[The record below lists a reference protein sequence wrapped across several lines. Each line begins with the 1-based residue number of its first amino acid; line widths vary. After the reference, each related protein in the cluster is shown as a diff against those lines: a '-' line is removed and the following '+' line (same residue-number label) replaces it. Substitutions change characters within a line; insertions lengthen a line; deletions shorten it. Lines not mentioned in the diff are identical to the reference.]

1 MKTEMTANAS
11 EKLNAR
17 DDLAAT
23 LRATAARAPALCG
36 AVLLALCVLAAA
48 VPAQAQRRDS
58 FSNPVAAGDFP
69 DPTVIRV
76 GRDYWATATTSE
88 WGPEYPILHSRDLV
102 NWDVVGVVFPRR
114 PAWAGGS
121 FWAPELAHDR
131 GRFFLYYTA
140 RKKGGP
146 LCVAV
151 ATAARARGP
160 YTDHGPMVCQEV
172 GSIDPFPVTDASGR
186 RFLFWKEDGN
196 SVSKPTIIWAQ
207 RLSADGTRL
216 VGERREVMRND
227 QAWEKHATLPYGDL
241 VEGPAIVRRGG
252 WYYMFYSGNF
262 CCARE
267 CNYAMGV
274 ARARDL
280 LGPWEKKPDNP
291 ILTGNDNWR
300 CPGHGTVIDDGRGRH
315 WLLYHAYD
323 AKDFVYVGRQALL
336 DEVTW
341 GADGWPAINGGRG
354 PSEGAA
360 SRNGARARTTTRGFF
375 EDFTRAPLHPLW
387 QWPGADVPAFRIEP
401 ARGGHLVLSPSRA
414 ADGNPSAAVLGRPTT
429 SGDYVAT
436 AVIDLTGLRGS
447 ETAGLSAYG
456 DAENALGVS
465 VERDGGTVLWRR
477 EKGALISTTM
487 PVPAS
492 MRRRPLTTLHLRM
505 TARGGHLYRFSA
517 SADGRTWHDLGDEQ
531 EGAHL
536 PPWDRGVRVALVAGA
551 VRGAGPGAARGA
563 GARFDSLRIEPTR

>member
-1 MKTEMTANAS
+1 MTKKAS
-11 EKLNAR
+11 EQRQTPGGRAAR
-17 DDLAAT
+17 PRAGLTST
-23 LRATAARAPALCG
+23 LRRAALG
-36 AVLLALCVLAAA
+36 ALCVLAAA
-48 VPAQAQRRDS
+48 VPSGAQRRAGYT
-58 FSNPVAAGDFP
+58 NPVAAGDFP

-102 NWDVVGVVFPRR
+102 NWEAVGVVFRKR
-114 PAWAGGS
+114 PDWAGGS

-151 ATAARARGP
+151 ATAPRPQGP
-160 YTDHGPMVCQEV
+160 YTDRGPMVCQEV
-172 GSIDPFPVTDASGR
+172 GSIDPFVAADERGR

-196 SVSKPTIIWAQ
+196 SVSKPTVIWAQ

-216 VGERREVMRND
+216 VGERREVLRND
-227 QAWEKHATLPYGDL
+227 QAWEKHPTLPYGDL
-241 VEGPAIVRRGG
+241 VEGPAVVRRGG

-274 ARARDL
+274 ARSRSL
-280 LGPWEKKPDNP
+280 LGPWEKNPANP
-291 ILTGNDNWR
+291 ILAGNDAWR
-300 CPGHGTVIDDGRGRH
+300 CPGHGTVVEDGRGRH
-315 WLLYHAYD
+315 WLLYHAYQQ
-323 AKDFVYVGRQALL
+323 KDFVYVGRQALL

-354 PSEGAA
+354 PSAGAA
-360 SRNGARARTTTRGFF
+360 APSAARARGDARGFF
-375 EDFTRAPLHPLW
+375 DEFTSATLHPLW
-387 QWPGADVPAFRIEP
+387 QWPGANVPGLRVEP
-401 ARGGHLVLSPSRA
+401 ARGGRLVLSPSNE
-414 ADGNPSAAVLGRPTT
+414 ADGDPAAAVIARPTT

-436 AVIDLTGLRGS
+436 AVVDLRGMRGS

-465 VERDGGTVLWRR
+465 VDRGGGTVMWRR
-477 EKGALISTTM
+477 EKGALIFNAVSG
-487 PVPAS
+487 PAN
-492 MRRRPLTTLHLRM
+492 MQRRPLAVIHLRM
-505 TARGGHLYRFSA
+505 TAREGHLYRFAA
-517 SADGRTWHDLGDEQ
+517 SADGRAWQDLGGEV
-531 EGAHL
+531 EGAYL
-536 PPWDRGVRVALVAGA
+536 PPWDRGVRVALVAG
-551 VRGAGPGAARGA
+551 GARGA
-563 GARFDSLRIEPTR
+563 AGRFDSLRIEPSR